1 MTRIVSPTYHDG
13 APQEQMNEN
22 ILRPTELAHFIGQKS
37 VKENLSI
44 LLGAAK
50 KRREPVEHIL
60 FYGPPG
66 LGKTTLA
73 HIISKEMGAHIQTSS
88 GPAIEKIGDLAAILT
103 NLQEGDILFI
113 DEIHRLNASL
123 EEILYPAMEDYKLDL
138 IVGQGPS
145 AKIIQINLPRFT
157 LIGATTRMSLLAS
170 PLRDRFGAVYHLNFY
185 EDEDL
190 THIIRRSS
198 HIMNI
203 DIEEIAMQEIAGR
216 SRKTPR
222 IANRILRRV
231 RDFAQMKG
239 NGHITHTLSKD
250 ALSLMGVD
258 QFGLDAIDRTIL
270 EIIVQKFR
278 GGPVGLATIAA
289 ASGEDEST
297 IEDIYEPFL
306 MQIGFLDRTP
316 RGRVATKD
324 AFEHLGAPYLNALF

>member
-1 MTRIVSPTYHDG
+1 MTRIVSPTHREDT
-13 APQEQMNEN
+13 PHEHMQEN

-37 VKENLSI
+37 VKDNLSI

-50 KRREPVEHIL
+50 KRQEPVEHIL
-60 FYGPPG
+60 LYGPPG

-73 HIISKEMGAHIQTSS
+73 HIISKEMDAHIRTSS
-88 GPAIEKIGDLAAILT
+88 GPAIEKTGDLAAILT

-113 DEIHRLNASL
+113 DEIHRLNATL
-123 EEILYPAMEDYKLDL
+123 EEILYPDMEDYKLDL

-157 LIGATTRMSLLAS
+157 LIGATTRISLLAS

-185 EDEDL
+185 EDKDL
-190 THIIRRSS
+190 TSIIRRSS
-198 HIMNI
+198 HIMDI
-203 DIEEIAMQEIAGR
+203 EIEEIAVQEIASR

-222 IANRILRRV
+222 IANRILRRI
-231 RDFAQMKG
+231 RDFAQMRG
-239 NGHITHTLSKD
+239 NGAITHTLSKD

-270 EIIVQKFR
+270 EIIIQKFR

-316 RGRVATKD
+316 RGRVATKN
-324 AFEHLGAPYLNALF
+324 AFEHLGVPYLNALF